1 MATDSTG
8 YWPLSYHGGSVWAH
22 DSAIVIGGL
31 ARSGHGDVARR
42 LAADL
47 LDAAATFGY
56 RMPELFGG
64 TTKGPRPG
72 SAPIPYPASCRPQAW
87 AAAAAV
93 VVAGV
98 LEP

>member
-1 MATDSTG
+1 
-8 YWPLSYHGGSVWAH
+8 VWAH
-22 DSAIVIGGL
+22 DSAIAVSGL
-31 ARSGHGDVARR
+31 VRSGHGDVAQR

-47 LDAAATFGY
+47 LDAAEAFGY

-72 SAPIPYPASCRPQAW
+72 SAPVPYPASCRPQAW
-87 AAAAAV
+87 SAAAAV

-98 LEP
+98 LAPRTATPARHHDAR